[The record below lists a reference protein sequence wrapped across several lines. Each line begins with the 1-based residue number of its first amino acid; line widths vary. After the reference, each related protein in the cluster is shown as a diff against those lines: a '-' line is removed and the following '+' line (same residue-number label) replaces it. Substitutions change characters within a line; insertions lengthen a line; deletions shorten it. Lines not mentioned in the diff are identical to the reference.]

1 MFIAKD
7 TGAQK
12 QEVLDFLRS
21 QFIMSVAVAEDNK
34 PSSSILLYYVDAD
47 LNFFFATHRSSHK
60 AQKLLKNPQ
69 ISLSVWEHKNM
80 MIQVDG
86 VASEITAEQDKLAII
101 DRLAESAMKG
111 QDFWPPLLRIG
122 GQDYIV
128 FKIKPTW
135 IRKLDLKRDTMT
147 QEETPFTDI
156 NLG

>member
-1 MFIAKD
+1 MDI
-7 TGAQK
+7 GNQK

-21 QFIMSVAVAEDNK
+21 QFIMSIAVAEDNK
-34 PSSSILLYYVDAD
+34 PSSSILLYYVDD
-47 LNFFFATHRSSHK
+47 EFNFFFATHRSSHK

-80 MIQVDG
+80 MVQADG
-86 VASEITAEQDKLAII
+86 VASEIVNEQDKLAII
-101 DRLAESAMKG
+101 DKLAESSMKG

-128 FKIKPTW
+128 FKIKLNW
-135 IRKLDLKRDTMT
+135 LRKLDLKRDTMT
-147 QEETPFTDI
+147 QLESPFTDI